1 MNRHEV
7 HLYFRVVNDSMGG
20 GPWLLLKSYRRES
33 TVQSTA
39 CRQDRPIV
47 MQKGGNVSSQTLPT
61 VAVVPCFRRRNA
73 AEWLTG
79 HAGIVRSGCYL
90 PILPHGLKTEITTTA
105 VSRPICMLPKIRAL
119 EFAA

>member
-47 MQKGGNVSSQTLPT
+47 IQKGGNVSSQTLPT
-61 VAVVPCFRRRNA
+61 VAV
-73 AEWLTG
+73 
-79 HAGIVRSGCYL
+79 VRSGCYL